1 MSRKAKAISVP
12 CVSGSK
18 WRSTRAKA
26 AESPFHFVATG
37 CIPKAGRA
45 RLKVAYS
52 DAPLLGKS
60 RFVCYNSRQSEK
72 EDAMEKVISN
82 LVKEFEKGALSRREL
97 IQSLVAVTAAAS
109 TAAGFQETPFKS
121 TRIDHI
127 SIQVTDLPRSIAFY
141 QKIFG
146 LSILNEDKANE
157 IVRMGTTRTIVSLHH
172 KPPTGI
178 VDHYAIAI
186 DGFDRESV
194 TRALKQQGLTAE
206 ENLDYGFYVRD
217 PEGIPVQIVR
227 T

>member
-1 MSRKAKAISVP
+1 
-12 CVSGSK
+12 
-18 WRSTRAKA
+18 
-26 AESPFHFVATG
+26 
-37 CIPKAGRA
+37 
-45 RLKVAYS
+45 
-52 DAPLLGKS
+52 
-60 RFVCYNSRQSEK
+60 
-72 EDAMEKVISN
+72 
-82 LVKEFEKGALSRREL
+82 LV
-97 IQSLVAVTAAAS
+97 QSLVAL
-109 TAAGFQETPFKS
+109 TAAGSAASAAFQETPFKS

-146 LSILNEDKANE
+146 LSVLGEDKANE
-157 IVRMGTTRTIVSLHH
+157 IVRMGTTRIIVSLHH

-178 VDHYAIAI
+178 MDHYAIAI
-186 DGFDRESV
+186 DGFDREGV

>member
-1 MSRKAKAISVP
+1 MEAI
-12 CVSGSK
+12 
-18 WRSTRAKA
+18 
-26 AESPFHFVATG
+26 
-37 CIPKAGRA
+37 
-45 RLKVAYS
+45 
-52 DAPLLGKS
+52 
-60 RFVCYNSRQSEK
+60 
-72 EDAMEKVISN
+72 ISN
-82 LVKEFEKGALSRREL
+82 LLGRFEKGVLSRREL
-97 IQSLVAVTAAAS
+97 VQSLLALTAAGGATAAA
-109 TAAGFQETPFKS
+109 AFQETPFKS

-186 DGFDRESV
+186 DGFDRDSV
-194 TRALKQQGLTAE
+194 TRALKQHGLTAE

-217 PEGIPVQIVR
+217 PEGVPVQIVR